1 MHRIRLALRRR
12 APLPP
17 APALPESLTRYV
29 SPPAPE
35 AGLITAPLRDIGMAL
50 LVGVVVALVGGRI
63 LEAW

>member
-1 MHRIRLALRRR
+1 M
-12 APLPP
+12 PP

-35 AGLITAPLRDIGMAL
+35 VGLITAPLRDIGMAL